1 MTRYGIAVYLFA
13 ALLLD
18 AAYQLHITLGGDRFR
33 WDELPSTFVFFAAWA
48 PLMPVIVRLAHRFM
62 PVRGRRLR
70 SLEVHFFAALA
81 MSFATLFAHKLI
93 FCPRGCYVDCIS
105 YYRLEAWMMRWFALD
120 YLIYA
125 GIVSAIWVAAMVD
138 RSRARELKATAMERE
153 LAAAELR
160 LMNAHVDPDSLIG
173 MFRHIGSKLNDEP
186 VRAERMIT
194 LVADY
199 LRLNLRALGA
209 SHWTVGDD
217 VELLRAWLAMQREK
231 TGLSTSLEVAIG
243 EEAMAEVIATP
254 RLQPV
259 VASSMPSGTALL
271 RIAFDGLRL
280 SIRADGIEVPA

>member
-18 AAYQLHITLGGDRFR
+18 AAYQMHITLGGDRFR
-33 WDELPSTFVFFAAWA
+33 WDELPSTFVFFAAWV

-81 MSFATLFAHKLI
+81 MSFATLFVHKLI
-93 FCPRGCYVDCIS
+93 FCPRGCYVSCIS
-105 YYRLEAWMMRWFALD
+105 YYGLEAWMMRWFALD

-125 GIVSAIWVAAMVD
+125 GIVSAIWVAAIVD

-160 LMNAHVDPDSLIG
+160 LMNAHVDPDALIG
-173 MFRHIGSKLNDEP
+173 MFRHIGSKLSEEP
-186 VRAERMIT
+186 VHAERMIT

-199 LRLNLRALGA
+199 LRLNLRALG
-209 SHWTVGDD
+209 SSEWTIGDD

-231 TGLSTSLEVAIG
+231 TGLATSLEVAIG
-243 EEAMAEVIATP
+243 EDALAEVIATP
-254 RLQPV
+254 MLQPV
-259 VASSMPSGTALL
+259 VASAMPSGTALL

-280 SIRADGIEVPA
+280 SILADGVEVPA